1 MIFPLSA
8 ISEANFDPTG
18 KQVTFYPSSL
28 MISHDVRPLIF
39 YSETKLMHLI
49 TKLKAISPGP
59 LLTISNNCSSS
70 QQIFFNKL
78 LATIHNTQKVMHR
91 LLTLSSFSNLLECD
105 SYLRRYY
112 TYSTGLTSRMSCP
125 RHYQSSLGDC
135 KTWALRNCH
144 GFSANERMFLRGHS
158 RSKRSSFLCHAGFFG
173 LFRKIYESLGHS
185 CTPNHVTNLK
195 NTLRRVSGS
204 LGLSQSMMH
213 VLNGKIVYILKTT
226 DSLTTKLN
234 RLSQDL
240 KVIDNTFTTW
250 QNQLNKLVTDNA
262 CHESI
267 LFEFLSK
274 HSVSINRAFAS
285 MLRLTEMQDVLH
297 QFSTLSTKTLF
308 GFPHLPPFLHPQIT
322 SRLEMDSSMLYT
334 SKALAEG
341 FPLLINPMIDI
352 EHIGS
357 QIEASVLLT
366 LPEIPTLDSL
376 CTIEYLTPVKFN
388 SSGQCYSGPVTRL
401 NLVLI
406 SCPHSKQIISSE
418 ALNKCYQ
425 DASAFV
431 CPLNLLTFATN
442 ISWLGFPFNPHSKF
456 TFPRN
461 HVAAADCSNLHPFI
475 HLGGRSFLAST
486 TTVLPLSSGPI
497 TTTPLAVYNIPCN
510 ASFSTMVTGIGQ
522 CSDTLTVSVPLTTA
536 SSLQYIS
543 WQAALSNDSQP
554 FWAHPSF
561 DIPPPT
567 VLNHTV
573 LAALDS
579 TMKTLDG
586 QLTTNIAATNDE
598 IDAIS
603 TETAMG
609 PTDYV
614 AGVALALSLLSC
626 IGLTIFLSYYRHH
639 GEPVAR
645 RSTTNQCVHCNRL
658 ASRGEAPG
666 PHPPPEGNSN

>member
-1 MIFPLSA
+1 
-8 ISEANFDPTG
+8 
-18 KQVTFYPSSL
+18 
-28 MISHDVRPLIF
+28 
-39 YSETKLMHLI
+39 
-49 TKLKAISPGP
+49 
-59 LLTISNNCSSS
+59 
-70 QQIFFNKL
+70 
-78 LATIHNTQKVMHR
+78 MHR
-91 LLTLSSFSNLLECD
+91 LLLLSSFSNLLECD
-105 SYLRRYY
+105 SYIRRYY
-112 TYSTGLTSRMSCP
+112 TYSTSLTSRMSCP
-125 RHYQSSLGDC
+125 RHYQSSLGEC

-158 RSKRSSFLCHAGFFG
+158 RSKHSSFLGHAGFFG

-185 CTPNHVTNLK
+185 CVPNHVTNLK

-213 VLNGKIVYILKTT
+213 VLNRKIVYILKAT

-234 RLSQDL
+234 QLSQDL

-250 QNQLNKLVTDNA
+250 QNQLNKLVADNT

-274 HSVSINRAFAS
+274 HCVNQPRFCFHATAHRNAGCF
-285 MLRLTEMQDVLH
+285 H

-322 SRLEMDSSMLYT
+322 SRLEMDSSMVYT
-334 SKALAEG
+334 SKALAER

-357 QIEASVLLT
+357 QIEASDSLT
-366 LPEIPTLDSL
+366 LPEIPNLDSP
-376 CTIEYLTPVKFN
+376 CTTEYLTPVKFN

-406 SCPHSKQIISSE
+406 SCPHSKQIVSSE

-442 ISWLGFPFNPHSKF
+442 ISWLGFPFNPHSKL

-497 TTTPLAVYNIPCN
+497 PTTPLAVYNIPCN
-510 ASFSTMVTGIGQ
+510 ASFSIMITGIGQ
-522 CSDTLTVSVPLTTA
+522 CSDALTVSAPLTMA
-536 SSLQYIS
+536 SSLQYVS
-543 WQAALSNDSQP
+543 WQAALSNNSQTS
-554 FWAHPSF
+554 WVHPSF
-561 DIPPPT
+561 DISPPT
-567 VLNHTV
+567 VFNHTV
-573 LAALDS
+573 LVALDS

-586 QLTTNIAATNDE
+586 QLTTNIVATNDE

-609 PTDYV
+609 PTDYM
-614 AGVALALSLLSC
+614 AGV
-626 IGLTIFLSYYRHH
+626 
-639 GEPVAR
+639 P
-645 RSTTNQCVHCNRL
+645 
-658 ASRGEAPG
+658 
-666 PHPPPEGNSN
+666 